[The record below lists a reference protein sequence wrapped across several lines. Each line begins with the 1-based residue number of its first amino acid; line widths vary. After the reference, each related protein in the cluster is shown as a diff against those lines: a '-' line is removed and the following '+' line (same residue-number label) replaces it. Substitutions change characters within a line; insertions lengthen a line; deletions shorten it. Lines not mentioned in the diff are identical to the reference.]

1 MPKTPYI
8 ACLTETAMHLLD
20 FIVAMMATA
29 SVEAS
34 IDPKRAAYCQVQPL
48 SCSWNIYSMMG
59 IMMAQLPA
67 TTRKAN
73 MMTGAATC
81 MHTCMICQ

>member
-1 MPKTPYI
+1 
-8 ACLTETAMHLLD
+8 MHLLD
-20 FIVAMMATA
+20 FMVAIMATA

-48 SCSWNIYSMMG
+48 SCSWNMYSIMG

-67 TTRKAN
+67 TTRNAN
-73 MMTGAATC
+73 IMTGAATC
-81 MHTCMICQ
+81 MHAGMIVTDQQRHAASACN